1 MLRPFTIKSQCIAD
15 DATLYAHIA
24 ANMARGLPVLP
35 QHLTHDGVAV
45 MVGSG
50 PSVKD
55 QLPSIRD
62 ARDRGGFLV
71 AIKDT
76 HDWLLAHDIIPNAAV
91 AIDPQPSRA
100 HVFQNPHHDVR
111 YFIASQVHPEMLDH
125 LSGYHVSLWHAYVRK
140 NQTVP
145 PPGTPLISGGTTTG
159 LRAITLLYSMGFR
172 EFELYGYDSCLA
184 DGLLRMNGDVPRT
197 GDDTINEI
205 VVHGETFH
213 CNPSMTAQAA
223 EFQNLYWSMPD
234 ISIQSHGDGLISA
247 ILNARANR
255 PLRTISFINAFGPQM
270 ASYRY
275 RCEIPAAYLG
285 ASIND
290 KTADVWVITKPESV
304 TVPEVKKALGNGQS
318 VIMDFCD
325 DHFQW
330 PHYRDLLRL
339 GDAVTCSTEAL
350 AKLIATLGRE
360 ATVIDD
366 PYEFDEVVPHCHGI
380 NLLWFGRAPNKPPD
394 IGYDIRCVSN
404 HPGHIP
410 WSHDTMLV
418 ECARA
423 DMVVLPE
430 SSSYKSANRAV
441 EAIRQGCFVV
451 AEPHPALKDIPGVW
465 QGNLKEGIEWA
476 YQHQAQANQMIRES
490 QMYVAQRFGP
500 RTVAAAWSRVIQA
513 CPSTWGQDAAD
524 GQGGLTSITMA
535 ETLQAT

>member
-1 MLRPFTIKSQCIAD
+1 MLQPFTIKSKCIAD
-15 DATLYAHIA
+15 DATLYEHIA
-24 ANMARGLPVLP
+24 SNTARGIPVLP

-62 ARDRGGFLV
+62 ARDRGGFIV

-91 AIDPQPSRA
+91 AIDPQASRA
-100 HVFQNPHHDVR
+100 QVFRNPHHDVR
-111 YFIASQVHPEMLDH
+111 YFIASQVHPSMLDH
-125 LSGYHVSLWHAYVRK
+125 LHGYNVSLWHAYVRK

-145 PPGTPLISGGTTTG
+145 KPGTPLISGGTTTG

-184 DGLLRMNGDVPRT
+184 DGLLRMNGDRPRE
-197 GDDTINEI
+197 GDDTINDI
-205 VVHGETFH
+205 VVNGETFY

-234 ISIQSHGDGLISA
+234 IDITSHGYGLISA
-247 ILNARANR
+247 IINARENR
-255 PLRTISFINAFGPQM
+255 PVRTLSFINSFSCFM

-275 RCEIPAAYLG
+275 RGQIPCDYLG
-285 ASIND
+285 AAMND
-290 KTADVWVITKPESV
+290 READVWIVTKPEST
-304 TVPEVKKALGNGQS
+304 TVREVKKAMGDGKS

-325 DHFQW
+325 DHFEW
-330 PHYRDLLRL
+330 PLYRDLLRL
-339 GDAVTCSTEAL
+339 ADSVTCSTHEL
-350 AKLIATLGRE
+350 AKKIATFGRE
-360 ATVIDD
+360 ATVVDD
-366 PYEFDEVVPHCHGI
+366 PYEFDEAAPHCHGM
-380 NLLWFGRAPNKPPD
+380 NLLWFGRAPNQPPD
-394 IGYDIRCVSN
+394 IHYYIRCVSN

-410 WSHDTMLV
+410 WSHDTML
-418 ECARA
+418 EEFARA
-423 DMVVLPE
+423 DMVVLPA

-451 AEPHPALKDIPGVW
+451 AEPHPSLTHIPGIW
-465 QGNLKEGIEWA
+465 RGDLKEGIEWA
-476 YQHQAQANQMIRES
+476 FQHQEQANSRIRES
-490 QMYVAQRFGP
+490 QMYVSHRFGP
-500 RTVAAAWSRVIQA
+500 RTVAAAWSRVIVA
-513 CPSTWGQDAAD
+513 CPSTWGQDAAN

-535 ETLQAT
+535 ETSQAI